1 MIYLIFDAPQIS
13 NQKDMPERNILLD
26 KGGNIALCQTSK
38 KYLPNVFLLQKS
50 ILIMI
55 VI

>member
-1 MIYLIFDAPQIS
+1 MFCTPQMS
-13 NQKDMPERNILLD
+13 NLKDMPESNILLE
-26 KGGNIALCQTSK
+26 KGGNIALCQTLKNICSMS
-38 KYLPNVFLLQKS
+38 FLLQKR

>member
-1 MIYLIFDAPQIS
+1 MFGAPQIS

-26 KGGNIALCQTSK
+26 KGGNIALCQTLKNICSMS
-38 KYLPNVFLLQKS
+38 FLLQKR